1 MAVTGR
7 TKSHLYFSRQAAML
21 ESSIALPSAKNSLV
35 SVSRLWPRFRERA
48 WANTAVWPG
57 GNSVRGPSAQYSAL
71 AFLTSSRLL
80 VSARA
85 VSMSVGL
92 QQVPSGFL
100 GGPGTLYWIA
110 DSDANGGMLAH
121 CGVSG
126 RWMVSFG
133 GAQLLPGAG
142 V

>member
-21 ESSIALPSAKNSLV
+21 ESSSAVPSAKNIFA
-35 SVSRLWPRFRERA
+35 SVSTVLPRFRERA
-48 WANTAVWPG
+48 WANTPAWPG

-80 VSARA
+80 VSAST

-92 QQVPSGFL
+92 QQLPSGLF

-110 DSDANGGMLAH
+110 ERDANGVILPH

-126 RWMVSFG
+126 FWTV
-133 GAQLLPGAG
+133 
-142 V
+142 